1 MARLLFDIWLIRKG
15 KTVQQIVDAGVDS
28 ESALSAFVD
37 ERSLT
42 FPGKERLTDF
52 HKCWSLIASKQLK
65 DSSQKPNT
73 KNVESSVEEA
83 AETKKPAAP
92 KKTTRTR
99 RAPRKKPAIKDKS
112 E

>member
-1 MARLLFDIWLIRKG
+1 MARLLFDIWLTRKG
-15 KTVQQIVDAGVDS
+15 KTVQQIVDSGVDS

-42 FPGKERLTDF
+42 FPVNENLDNF
-52 HKCWSLIASKQLK
+52 HKCWSLIAASQIK
-65 DSSQKPNT
+65 DSDQKIDS
-73 KNVESSVEEA
+73 KNAESSSEES
-83 AETKKPAAP
+83 AETKKPSAP